1 MTDARKLMVT
11 RGIRGLAD
19 GVVSIVLATYLTG
32 LGFDALAVTL
42 HDAQL
47 DLEPYRAQAERHGI
61 VLIRGT
67 ERTIEGKHVLLLNF
81 SAATERVQTFADLAR
96 LKAAERGGL
105 VIAPHPFFPA
115 GSALRGWMHT
125 HHQLFDAIEWNA
137 MFTPRI
143 NINVPARRWAQ
154 KHGKPMV
161 GNGDVHRLEMLG
173 STYSLIDA
181 EPTPAAI
188 CKAIAEGR
196 VRLVARPLS
205 IFTAMR
211 IMGDLYLTGLLPR
224 PNAAVLN
231 GAAPAN

>member
-1 MTDARKLMVT
+1 MLK
-11 RGIRGLAD
+11 AD
-19 GVVSIVLATYLTG
+19 LHIHTADDPLDPIPYTTFELIDRAAQ
-32 LGFDALAVTL
+32 LGYDALAITL
-42 HDAQL
+42 HDRQL
-47 DLEPYRAQAERHGI
+47 ETAPFVDYAASRGI
-61 VLIRGT
+61 VLVPGI
-67 ERTIEGKHVLLLNF
+67 ERSIQGRHVLLLNF
-81 SAATERVQTFADLAR
+81 SRAAEAVHSLDDLAELR
-96 LKAAERGGL
+96 NAEQGL

-125 HHQLFDAIEWNA
+125 HPELFDAVEWNA

-143 NINVPARRWAQ
+143 NFNAAARRWAL

-173 STYSLIDA
+173 STYSLVDA
-181 EPTPAAI
+181 EPTPDSI
-188 CKAIAEGR
+188 CEAIARGR

-205 IFTAMR
+205 LVDAGR
-211 IMGDLYLTGLLPR
+211 IMADLYLTGLLPR